1 MYQDIAI
8 STWVLENISQKNLWI
23 GHIAKFLSN
32 INSWG
37 QMWLLIMLIL
47 IVYNTIKN
55 KKFSFHYL
63 IAIIPVIIGWCICEY
78 WIKNLIA
85 RPRPYQEIEAFKEFM
100 DAINYKYP
108 KSYSFPS
115 GHTTVSF
122 AAAFVLASSNKK
134 YIPYAYILASLIALS
149 RIILGAHYLSDVI
162 AGMGV
167 GTIIGLLG
175 ILLSKF
181 LSPKIDPIFNNF
193 IEKKFKHEIR

>member
-1 MYQDIAI
+1 
-8 STWVLENISQKNLWI
+8 
-23 GHIAKFLSN
+23 
-32 INSWG
+32 
-37 QMWLLIMLIL
+37 
-47 IVYNTIKN
+47 
-55 KKFSFHYL
+55 
-63 IAIIPVIIGWCICEY
+63 
-78 WIKNLIA
+78 
-85 RPRPYQEIEAFKEFM
+85 M
-100 DAINYKYP
+100 DVINYKYP

-167 GTIIGLLG
+167 GTIIGSIG

-193 IEKKFKHEIR
+193 IEKKFKHETR

>member
-47 IVYNTIKN
+47 VVYNTIKN

-100 DAINYKYP
+100 DVINYK
-108 KSYSFPS
+108 
-115 GHTTVSF
+115 
-122 AAAFVLASSNKK
+122 L
-134 YIPYAYILASLIALS
+134 
-149 RIILGAHYLSDVI
+149 
-162 AGMGV
+162 
-167 GTIIGLLG
+167 
-175 ILLSKF
+175 
-181 LSPKIDPIFNNF
+181 
-193 IEKKFKHEIR
+193 